1 MALDEREMCKNVY
14 GELWQVS
21 AFFLTY
27 MYLLNKGRQPKEGL
41 LGKKW
46 RPWGLLIFQ
55 NSEAVQRDLYG
66 LGLVSSTLLVL
77 SIRCSLLRDFLS
89 CISLLGGG
97 HRSWYSWFSCWK
109 WKEGN
114 HKNFFVPTLKTK
126 RETNESSVSW
136 LLPQDTSKPQI
147 LSQLDWTRLDLH
159 PTNSLLRLRTP
170 ILSSRRSE
178 LRTLSLALSPC
189 LSTFS
194 PGTTVQSAVV

>member
-27 MYLLNKGRQPKEGL
+27 IYLLNKGRQPKEGL

-97 HRSWYSWFSCWK
+97 HRSWYSCYVDDFFEENVSFMTCTFSHYCC
-109 WKEGN
+109 
-114 HKNFFVPTLKTK
+114 
-126 RETNESSVSW
+126 
-136 LLPQDTSKPQI
+136 
-147 LSQLDWTRLDLH
+147 LH
-159 PTNSLLRLRTP
+159 PIMVHQHIQLLEVERGKSQEFLCSHTKNQTGNKWVICLLITSARYLQSLLFA
-170 ILSSRRSE
+170 
-178 LRTLSLALSPC
+178 TLGVWTETCAHPNYGGNVKKSL
-189 LSTFS
+189 
-194 PGTTVQSAVV
+194 